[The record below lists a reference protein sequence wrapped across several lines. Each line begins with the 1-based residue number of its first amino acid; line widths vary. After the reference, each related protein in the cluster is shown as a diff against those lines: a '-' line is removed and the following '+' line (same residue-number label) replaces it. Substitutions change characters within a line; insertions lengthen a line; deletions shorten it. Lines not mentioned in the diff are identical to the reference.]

1 MKKFLVCLF
10 MCLAMIGASL
20 IMENQTDAVEQSISE
35 ISDRTMI
42 RASHI
47 LVDSEAEALRI
58 KANIEKGKISFED
71 AAAKYSKCPSGR
83 RSGGDL
89 GNYGRGQMVKS
100 FEDAAFSSPVGQ
112 ITEPVPTQFGYH
124 LIKVTAAK

>member
-1 MKKFLVCLF
+1 MKKLLICLF
-10 MCLAMIGASL
+10 MALAMIGASF
-20 IMENQTDAVEQSISE
+20 IMENQTETNAKSIYESPN
-35 ISDRTMI
+35 RTMV

-47 LVDSEAEALRI
+47 LVDTKDEAEKI
-58 KANIEKGKISFED
+58 KDDIESGKISFED

-89 GNYGRGQMVKS
+89 GGFGRGQMVKP
-100 FEDAAFSSPVGQ
+100 FEDAAFSAPVGE
-112 ITEPVPTQFGYH
+112 ITEPVQTQFGYH